1 MTLRRIL
8 TVFASDVRPVLLLTG
23 LVPNLLACSED
34 QEPPA
39 HSSQSEVAFPT
50 HDEPLPTDRGNS
62 HIAGELVMEDSCL
75 SLNID
80 TIMGQFKVDANVLD
94 EPASPT
100 L

>member
-8 TVFASDVRPVLLLTG
+8 TVSASDLCQALLVTG
-23 LVPNLLACSED
+23 LVLTLLACSED

-50 HDEPLPTDRGNS
+50 HDEPLPTDWGNS

-80 TIMGQFKVDANVLD
+80 TIMGQYKVDANMLD
-94 EPASPT
+94 EPTSPT